1 MTVQRNI
8 IVVGGSY
15 CTTYIIDDL
24 APRVHKTHH
33 VIMIE
38 KNSHMQHIF
47 AFPRISAV
55 PGFAHKA
62 FVPFTNA
69 YHEAP
74 RHSTSIIQGVATAI
88 LPDKV
93 ILASGKEIPYE
104 YLVMATGTGKLPLE
118 MTTKGQSVHA
128 FKELQ
133 DRVKEA
139 KDIVIVGGGAF
150 GIQLAFDAKE
160 FYPTKTVT
168 LIHSRAQLLNR
179 FHPKLHSI
187 VQERAAAVGVS
198 LILGQRVKIPPHG
211 FPISGP
217 SYHVEL
223 ADGRRVPADVAI
235 SCVGAV
241 PLSAPLL
248 SLSPS
253 SVDPKSKFILVK
265 PTLQIVDPLF
275 PKVFSIGDVAA
286 TGGNKAAAPGYAQAA
301 IAVQNMVNMIEGR
314 KDRVEYV
321 PALPGIHLAIGLHS
335 YVTFYDPAT
344 PGEDP
349 SFRFVELG
357 DDGDSEEVRQW
368 YECRCHLIWERRA
381 PGVTD
386 YYL

>member
-1 MTVQRNI
+1 MVALKNI
-8 IVVGGSY
+8 VVVGGSY
-15 CTTYIIDDL
+15 CATYIIDDL
-24 APRVHKTHH
+24 APRVYKTHH
-33 VIMIE
+33 IIMIE

-74 RHSTSIIQGVATAI
+74 RHSTSIVQGVVTEV

-93 ILASGKEIPYE
+93 ILANREEIPYE
-104 YLVMATGTGKLPLE
+104 YLVMATGTGRLPLE
-118 MTTKGQSVHA
+118 MMTKVQSVRG
-128 FKELQ
+128 FMELQ

-139 KDIVIVGGGAF
+139 QDIVVVGGGAF

-160 FYPTKTVT
+160 FYPAKSVT
-168 LIHSRAQLLNR
+168 LIHSRDQLLNR
-179 FHPKLHSI
+179 FHPKLDSI
-187 VQERAAAVGVS
+187 VQKRAAAVGIN
-198 LILGQRVKIPPHG
+198 LILGQRVKMPPNG
-211 FPISGP
+211 FPVSGP
-217 SYHVEL
+217 AYNVEL
-223 ADGRRVPADVAI
+223 ADGGRVPADVAI

-253 SVDPKSKFILVK
+253 SVDPKTKFILVK
-265 PTLQIVDPLF
+265 PTLQIADPAF

-286 TGGNKAAAPGYAQAA
+286 TGANKAAAPGYFQAA
-301 IAVQNMVNMIEGR
+301 IAVQNIVNMIEGR
-314 KDRVEYV
+314 KERVQYARSV
-321 PALPGIHLAIGLHS
+321 PGIHLATGLHS
-335 YVTFYDPAT
+335 YVTFYDPAA
-344 PGEDP
+344 PGEKP
-349 SFRFVELG
+349 TFKFVELG
-357 DDGDSEEVRQW
+357 DDEDSEEVRQW

-386 YYL
+386 YYS